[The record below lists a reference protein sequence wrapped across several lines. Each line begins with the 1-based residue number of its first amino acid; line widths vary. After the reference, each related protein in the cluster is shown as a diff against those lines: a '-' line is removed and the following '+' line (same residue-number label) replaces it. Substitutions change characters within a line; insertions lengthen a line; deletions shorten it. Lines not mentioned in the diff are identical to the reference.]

1 MWYVILSVICSV
13 SVGILLKIAK
23 RYQLNIF
30 QIISW
35 NYSVALSFTY
45 FLFNPQIKESSSALP
60 LELLISLSLLLPI
73 VFLFQNTSIKHTGI
87 VKTDIA
93 QRLSLFIPIIAS
105 YFIFQEHF
113 NSYKIVGLIIGF
125 SAIFFTLFKKSEI
138 KNSPSKLL
146 YPILVLLG
154 FGIID
159 TLFKKVAT
167 SSNVPFTTTLF
178 FIFCGA
184 FIVSLLILIYKVLFQ
199 KEPIKFKNCFWGI
212 GLGILNFGNILFY
225 LKAHKALSENPST
238 VFAGMNMGVI
248 VLGSLAGILLFKEKM
263 TKWNYFGI
271 VLAIISIIC
280 ITLSQLKQI

>member
-1 MWYVILSVICSV
+1 MWYVICSVICSV

-30 QIISW
+30 QIITW
-35 NYSVALSFTY
+35 NYGVALLFTY
-45 FLFNPQIKESSSALP
+45 FIFKPQFNENSTSLP
-60 LELLISLSLLLPI
+60 LELLISLSILLPI
-73 VFLFQNTSIKHTGI
+73 VFLFQDTSIKHTGI
-87 VKTDIA
+87 IKTDIA

-105 YFIFQEHF
+105 YFIFHETF
-113 NSYKIVGLIIGF
+113 NSYKITGLIIGF
-125 SAIFFTLFKKSEI
+125 SAIFFTLFKKSNI
-138 KNSPSKLL
+138 KNS
-146 YPILVLLG
+146 ILVGFYPLLVLFG
-154 FGIID
+154 FGSID

-167 SSNVPFTTTLF
+167 SNTIPFTTALF
-178 FIFCGA
+178 FIFVGA
-184 FIVSLLILIYKVLFQ
+184 LLISLLILLYKILFHEE
-199 KEPIKFKNCFWGI
+199 KIRIKNSFWGI

-248 VLGSLAGILLFKEKM
+248 VLGSIAGILLFKEKM

-280 ITLSQLKQI
+280 ITLSQLQQI